1 MVKINK
7 AFFLSKIYKFKENK
21 YLELGGYI
29 FLFYFKKS
37 TIYYIG
43 HEGRLW

>member
-7 AFFLSKIYKFKENK
+7 AFFPPEIYKFKENK
-21 YLELGGYI
+21 YLELRGYI

-37 TIYYIG
+37 TNYYIG
-43 HEGRLW
+43 HEGRL